1 MRWGKILLCAGWCY
15 VQIVVGVVT
24 VVGES
29 HRGDGCRRAV
39 GSRREKN
46 GRPIFVDSDGL
57 HELVEAVPMG
67 VPVGGGLV
75 KNPSDRYAIRT
86 RNLQDWNLTRYRCAN
101 RSNASGGVR
110 THASEEI
117 GA

>member
-1 MRWGKILLCAGWCY
+1 M
-15 VQIVVGVVT
+15 
-24 VVGES
+24 GES

-86 RNLQDWNLTRYRCAN
+86 RNLQDWNLTVEGAIYEYS
-101 RSNASGGVR
+101 RSCLNGAA
-110 THASEEI
+110 HKI
-117 GA
+117 GQ